1 MPTAETTAHVKIAGA
16 ATGRHAKR
24 RRSSAATIVGFSS
37 WIQRNWRDAH
47 TPMRKEVSAQRS
59 SASSVR
65 GSVAE
70 AAEERDAEKKNAT
83 SAASSAAQ
91 TVKKAACRSRS
102 ASRRYAAASPT
113 ARTAKTGMP
122 PRSRRKAAAGASA
135 AEMRALWAKPGGG
148 AARGPA
154 AEAEAEADEW
164 GLEVGE
170 GKERRGLGEE
180 VELRRSWCGE
190 GEEEKVGVES
200 DGEKGRRPW
209 RELELEAD
217 RSMAGR

>member
-1 MPTAETTAHVKIAGA
+1 
-16 ATGRHAKR
+16 
-24 RRSSAATIVGFSS
+24 
-37 WIQRNWRDAH
+37 
-47 TPMRKEVSAQRS
+47 
-59 SASSVR
+59 
-65 GSVAE
+65 
-70 AAEERDAEKKNAT
+70 
-83 SAASSAAQ
+83 
-91 TVKKAACRSRS
+91 
-102 ASRRYAAASPT
+102 
-113 ARTAKTGMP
+113 MP

-154 AEAEAEADEW
+154 AEADEW

-209 RELELEAD
+209 RELEAD